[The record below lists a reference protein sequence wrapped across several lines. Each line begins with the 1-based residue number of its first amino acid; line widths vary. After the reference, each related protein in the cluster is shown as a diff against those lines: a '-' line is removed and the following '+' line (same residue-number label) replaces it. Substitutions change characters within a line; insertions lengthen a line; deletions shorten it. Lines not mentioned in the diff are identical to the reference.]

1 MSNLSRL
8 NKYDS
13 GNYKATLQQLD
24 RQGKILL
31 LTAFT
36 ATGEKALR
44 TVIKDVI
51 HKIQELVGSSTP
63 DEALASALGDM
74 MIDLNDRIRIWR
86 NYSELHTTALLSC
99 PECHFRVEI
108 EGTIQPEE
116 V

>member
-13 GNYKATLQQLD
+13 GDYKATLQQLD

-44 TVIKDVI
+44 TVLKDVI
-51 HKIQELVGSSTP
+51 HKIQELAGESTSE
-63 DEALASALGDM
+63 EALASALGDM
-74 MIDLNDRIRIWR
+74 VIDLNDRIRIFR
-86 NYSELHTTALLSC
+86 SYNELHTTALLSC
-99 PECHFRVEI
+99 PEYHFRVEI